1 MQQEHRYLN
10 WVARIGFGLALA
22 ALSAAAQA
30 ASFDCGK
37 ARHKVEKAICA
48 DKELSILDDRMAE
61 AYKKRLGAWQGQVA
75 DYVRYDQREFVTLMR
90 SADEGETEDRMDC
103 AKAYVECIRKLMR
116 ARVQLLE
123 SEAYPMTGVYERKE
137 GKLLITS
144 RDGSF
149 EVLLFNRATNTIRST
164 LKYERPGMASAL
176 RKDASGYV
184 ASDMLVSKLGE
195 GATGDAMNDSCEVRL
210 QMGSREAVVTQAG
223 KCGANFA
230 GKYQRRMRDRVEN
243 YENSID

>member
-1 MQQEHRYLN
+1 M
-10 WVARIGFGLALA
+10 G
-22 ALSAAAQA
+22 AAAQA
-30 ASFDCGK
+30 ASFDCAK

-123 SEAYPMTGVYERKE
+123 SEAYPMTGVYERKA

-149 EVLLFNRATNTIRST
+149 DVLLFDRGSNTIRST
-164 LKYERPGMASAL
+164 LKYERPGMANAL

-184 ASDMLVSKLGE
+184 ASDLLASKLGE
-195 GATGDAMNDSCEVRL
+195 GVVGQAMDNPCEVRL
-210 QMGSREAVVTQAG
+210 QMSAREVTVTQGG
-223 KCGANFA
+223 KCGADFA
-230 GKYQRRMRDRVEN
+230 GKYQRKMRDRVEN